1 MSEILDYPNP
11 LLPSQ
16 VIVLAANGDR
26 IAVQSV
32 LDYYQKYILKLS
44 LRKGYDENR
53 ESITYVD
60 ELIRRRLESKLIDKI
75 LSFDIT
81 R

>member
-1 MSEILDYPNP
+1 MSEILDYQNP

-16 VIVLAANGDR
+16 IIVLAAKGDR

-53 ESITYVD
+53 ESITYID

>member
-1 MSEILDYPNP
+1 MSEISNYQNP
-11 LLPSQ
+11 LLSSQ
-16 VIVLAANGDR
+16 IILLASKGDR
-26 IAVQSV
+26 IAVQLV

-44 LRKGYDENR
+44 LRQCKDENCQPT
-53 ESITYVD
+53 TYVD
-60 ELIRRRLESKLIDKI
+60 EFIRRSLESKLIDKI

>member
-75 LSFDIT
+75 LSFDTT

>member
-1 MSEILDYPNP
+1 MCESLDYHPP
-11 LLPSQ
+11 LLSSQ
-16 VIVLAANGDR
+16 IIVLATKGDK

-44 LRKGYDENR
+44 LRKGYDENC
-53 ESITYVD
+53 EPITYVD

>member
-1 MSEILDYPNP
+1 MGKLLDYQQP
-11 LLPSQ
+11 LLSSQ
-16 VIVLAANGDR
+16 IIVLASKGDS
-26 IAVQSV
+26 IAVQAV

-44 LRKGYDENR
+44 LRQGHDENC
-53 ESITYVD
+53 EPITYVD

-75 LSFDIT
+75 LSFDIN

>member
-1 MSEILDYPNP
+1 MSEIMDYQNP

-16 VIVLAANGDR
+16 IIVLAANGDR